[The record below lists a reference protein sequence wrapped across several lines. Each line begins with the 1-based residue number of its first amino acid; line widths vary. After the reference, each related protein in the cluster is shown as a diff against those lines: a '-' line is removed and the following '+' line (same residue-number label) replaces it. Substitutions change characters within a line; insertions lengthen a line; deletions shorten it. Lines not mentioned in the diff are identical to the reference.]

1 MIGLLAGI
9 GVAIGLKA
17 LFGVFGAQLPDGP
30 TIVALRTVIV
40 SFMVGT
46 LVTAAAAFMPARRA
60 SRVAPLAALR
70 DAATPDRSLKR
81 QTIIGAIVLVVGA
94 LLMGRAL
101 FGSGSNG
108 LQILG
113 LGTLLAF
120 IGIAM
125 LSPLVSRPV
134 ASFVGRLFNRRL
146 PGRLGRE
153 NAIRNPR
160 RTAATAA
167 ALMIGLALISAVT
180 VLGSSLKASVA
191 KIISE
196 RDQCGVRPQHQRPRL
211 PERRARRGEGPGRRR
226 ATRPASRS
234 TA

>member
-1 MIGLLAGI
+1 
-9 GVAIGLKA
+9 
-17 LFGVFGAQLPDGP
+17 
-30 TIVALRTVIV
+30 
-40 SFMVGT
+40 MVGT

-81 QTIIGAIVLVVGA
+81 QTIIGAVVLLVGA
-94 LLMGRAL
+94 ALMGRAL

-120 IGIAM
+120 IGVAM

-191 KIISE
+191 KIAENAINA
-196 RDQCGVRPQHQRPRL
+196 DFVLNTNGPGLPR
-211 PERRARRGEGPGRRR
+211 RRARRGEGPGRRQQHGR
-226 ATRPASRS
+226 ASRS